1 MLSIEFGGMRQL
13 GQKGRKR
20 EIKRKREKEREGER
34 NNKIMKIIKTN
45 KL

>member
-1 MLSIEFGGMRQL
+1 MLSIGFGGMRQL
-13 GQKGRKR
+13 GQKEKER
-20 EIKRKREKEREGER
+20 EIKRKREREREGER